1 MDLSKVKVGDIVTR
15 LVANSLRMQLE
26 VTELTEKEII
36 CGSWKFS
43 KITGGEI
50 DEDLGWDGINT
61 GSILE

>member
-1 MDLSKVKVGDIVTR
+1 
-15 LVANSLRMQLE
+15 MQLE